1 MATFGNNFNTVEVRN
16 LAATTASSRITFS
29 TNDAINNCADAMIVN
44 QGPNAAWILAGN
56 ASVVA
61 LNAAGNNGTKNT
73 LVLPGNSIII
83 GVGTNPCVAAICD
96 AGTAQLAIH
105 AGRGQ

>member
-1 MATFGNNFNTVEVRN
+1 MSVFGSNFNTVEVRN
-16 LAATTASSRITFS
+16 LAATTTSARITF
-29 TNDAINNCADAMIVN
+29 TNTDAINNCADAMIVN

-61 LNAAGNNGTKNT
+61 LNAAANNGTKNT

-83 GVGTNPCVAAICD
+83 GIGTNPSVAAICD

-105 AGRGQ
+105 AGRGS